1 MKKTLFIYP
10 FPLYYIIIIILLL
23 SQPDREAQFLAIR
36 IRYTKNQYK
45 F

>member
-1 MKKTLFIYP
+1 MKKTLIIYP
-10 FPLYYIIIIILLL
+10 LPLYYIIYIILLL
-23 SQPDREAQFLAIR
+23 GQPDREAQFLAIW